1 MFHLN
6 NKNGLDPAYPPVALN
21 VHVPSYKRRASR
33 YVAFW
38 LKPVSIFGLY
48 TRDDVYQQFTY
59 VGHTVQPS
67 APSALM
73 LTDADVPYGSV
84 LAFQPSYIVMAAS
97 HTPVTRYACATRLLL
112 AEQQVSSLGNYPS

>member
-21 VHVPSYKRRASR
+21 VRVPSYKRRATR

-38 LKPVSIFGLY
+38 LKPVSIFGLFA
-48 TRDDVYQQFTY
+48 RDDVYQQFTC
-59 VGHTVQPS
+59 VSHTVQPS

-73 LTDADVPYGSV
+73 LADADIPSRFCPGFSAELHCHGS
-84 LAFQPSYIVMAAS
+84 FT
-97 HTPVTRYACATRLLL
+97 HTCYQICMCH
-112 AEQQVSSLGNYPS
+112 